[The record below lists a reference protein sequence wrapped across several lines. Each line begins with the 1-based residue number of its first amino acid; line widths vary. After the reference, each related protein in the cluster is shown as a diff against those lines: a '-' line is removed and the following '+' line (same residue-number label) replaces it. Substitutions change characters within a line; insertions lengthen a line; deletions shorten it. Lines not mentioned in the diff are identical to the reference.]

1 MHSLDRS
8 IVNSDSTVTSLVSSV
23 SVFLKAQPFHSD
35 WTLSGPASQPWSLGS
50 PAQPSPALNDNQ
62 SRGPGYPSL
71 PFSIH
76 IPPVI
81 VSTLRYRAWWLTRH
95 STTPPWPG
103 TPPPPGPQHANT
115 VRTSIAGYKC
125 LRCPPTI
132 AKARREQLETQST
145 WLYLSLPRPSRPQKP
160 AMASPEQRR
169 RCIAVQEQVS
179 LVAPP
184 TYTVGGAHERPH
196 GFTLETQ
203 D

>member
-1 MHSLDRS
+1 MPDPSA
-8 IVNSDSTVTSLVSSV
+8 
-23 SVFLKAQPFHSD
+23 AQP
-35 WTLSGPASQPWSLGS
+35 AIWSPG
-50 PAQPSPALNDNQ
+50 PAQPSP
-62 SRGPGYPSL
+62 SKPSKPSQPSTTISLGAL

-81 VSTLRYRAWWLTRH
+81 VSALPYCAWWLTGH

-103 TPPPPGPQHANT
+103 THPLPGPQHANT
-115 VRTSIAGYKC
+115 VPTSIAGYKC

-179 LVAPP
+179 CAAYLHGRPRPGAWE
-184 TYTVGGAHERPH
+184 GSGAHERPH
-196 GFTLETQ
+196 LSSPALL
-203 D
+203 